1 MQWIALMTGS
11 LTDKTNLSYI
21 LANAK
26 EVGITRVKMILDG
39 GFWSEECLLSLHSI
53 CEAFTVGMPIHLN
66 L

>member
-1 MQWIALMTGS
+1 MQWMALMTGN
-11 LTDKTNLSYI
+11 LTDKMNLSYA